1 MGNAGTAIVDFG
13 PFPGQSDTSVLVLDP
28 NIIAGSLVEAWI
40 LPTTTA
46 DHSPDE
52 HVVET
57 FAVFADQ
64 SSIVPN
70 TSFVIKAVNTSQLD
84 DALVPSEDPGS
95 RIGGE
100 GTKIYGK
107 FQVGWVWE

>member
-13 PFPGQSDTSVLVLDP
+13 AFPGQSDTSVIVLDP
-28 NIIAGSLVEAWI
+28 NIQAGSLVEAWM

-52 HVVET
+52 HMVET
-57 FAVFADQ
+57 IAVFADQ

-70 TSFVIKAVNTSQLD
+70 TSFTIRAFNTSQLD

-95 RIGGE
+95 RIGGQ
-100 GTKIYGK
+100 GTKIYGQY
-107 FQVGWVWE
+107 QVGWVWN